1 MILTGSFLIFTCHP
15 FYELEPHSLFSIRL
29 ETYRFLNRTERLVLK
44 GLQIES
50 SQIFTILILIISWLR
65 GSVLAPLLFL
75 FYINNLAENLSNDA
89 VIALFTDDVSI
100 LTTARK
106 KEDAV
111 AAAQSKAAK
120 VYEWSRTW
128 KLNLNT
134 DKRECCPFSTQSKDS
149 KWYPSLTFGGQEIR
163 VDDTPRLLGVI
174 LDRSLSFNAHV
185 KQSNSHYH
193 QDFELLQLQ
202 HMLPGVGRNLY

>member
-1 MILTGSFLIFTCHP
+1 MLLLLCLQTMFPSRQL
-15 FYELEPHSLFSIRL
+15 
-29 ETYRFLNRTERLVLK
+29 LVKKKTPLQQLSQKPLK
-44 GLQIES
+44 
-50 SQIFTILILIISWLR
+50 F
-65 GSVLAPLLFL
+65 
-75 FYINNLAENLSNDA
+75 
-89 VIALFTDDVSI
+89 
-100 LTTARK
+100 
-106 KEDAV
+106 
-111 AAAQSKAAK
+111 
-120 VYEWSRTW
+120 EWSRTW

-149 KWYPSLTFGGQEIR
+149 KWCPSLTFGGQEIR